1 MVPKSGTRFP
11 KLPFSLSDVEFAE
24 LIAEA
29 LQQELGGSRRASK
42 TIMAW
47 TGVTDHTARAWLNGR
62 KSPSSVHL
70 LGLAAKCPSV
80 MTLLLRLTGHDRV
93 GLGIELIEL
102 EAELERM
109 LAIVQTMRSADG
121 R

>member
-1 MVPKSGTRFP
+1 MVPKSGTRVP
-11 KLPFSLSDVEFAE
+11 KLPFSLSDAEFAE
-24 LIAEA
+24 MIAEA

-62 KSPSSVHL
+62 KSPSSAHL
-70 LGLAAKCPSV
+70 LGLAANCPPV
-80 MTLLLRLTGHDRV
+80 MVLLLRLTGHDRISID
-93 GLGIELIEL
+93 IELIEL

-109 LAIVQTMRSADG
+109 LAIVQTIQSERE

>member
-11 KLPFSLSDVEFAE
+11 KLPFSLSDAE
-24 LIAEA
+24 LAALIAEA

-70 LGLAAKCPSV
+70 LGLAAECPPV
-80 MTLLLRLTGHDRV
+80 MALILRLTGHDRV
-93 GLGIELIEL
+93 SLGIDLLAIEAGL
-102 EAELERM
+102 EDA
-109 LAIVQTMRSADG
+109 LAIVRALRSQEAG
-121 R
+121 